1 MVNIIDFND
10 GVTTSINKRFDG
22 VYKDETGEY
31 SYMVFANYND
41 WDDWTIDEIQWDLET
56 PENQEEVESMIHD
69 EFQKVMYGE

>member
-1 MVNIIDFND
+1 MENIIDFND

-22 VYKDETGEY
+22 VYKDENSEY

>member
-1 MVNIIDFND
+1 MENIIDFND

-22 VYKDETGEY
+22 VYKDKTGEY